1 MRCENI
7 IASTKKDF
15 SILNM
20 VTDSWIPACGV
31 WVGDYPYLDRS
42 AFREFVSTVE
52 PTGLKQE
59 STTEVP
65 SDETSSESASRS
77 ETSRQSLDTDLVG
90 SSTSGK
96 SDRPVRKNPEEKLDG
111 VLLRRDQYSSP
122 KRRP

>member
-42 AFREFVSTVE
+42 AFREFISTVE
-52 PTGLKQE
+52 PASPKDSIVG
-59 STTEVP
+59 VP
-65 SDETSSESASRS
+65 TDETSSESATRS
-77 ETSRQSLDTDLVG
+77 SRQSLDTDQTG
-90 SSTSGK
+90 SSAAGK
-96 SDRPVRKNPEEKLDG
+96 NDRQSRKNPEEKLDG

-122 KRRP
+122 KRRR

>member
-59 STTEVP
+59 STGNP
-65 SDETSSESASRS
+65 PDETSSESASRS
-77 ETSRQSLDTDLVG
+77 ETSRQSLDTDQDR

-96 SDRPVRKNPEEKLDG
+96 SDRPVRNSDEKLDA